1 LPHRELEGGTAAP
14 TTHPDPDVSPNGKD
28 IYLGYVFPLTDTDSK
43 NRCGGAEADEKMPLW
58 YFLGA
63 IHQATDGKWKYNSSS
78 F

>member
-1 LPHRELEGGTAAP
+1 
-14 TTHPDPDVSPNGKD
+14 
-28 IYLGYVFPLTDTDSK
+28 LGYVFPLTDTDSK

-63 IHQATDGKWKYNSSS
+63 IHQATDGKWKYNSSG